1 MSGTVAKL
9 TAETMI
15 TLHPE
20 FLTKN
25 GKREF
30 VILPYEEFSSLQE
43 ALADA
48 EDLRE
53 LRAAKLEEA
62 ASPTLSLQDIKVRYQ
77 VD

>member
-1 MSGTVAKL
+1 
-9 TAETMI
+9 MI

-30 VILPYEEFSSLQE
+30 VVLPYEEFSSLQE

>member
-1 MSGTVAKL
+1 
-9 TAETMI
+9 MI

-20 FLTKN
+20 FLTTN

-30 VILPYEEFSSLQE
+30 VILPYEEFSSFQE

-62 ASPTLSLQDIKVRYQ
+62 TSPPLSLQAIKVRYQ

>member
-1 MSGTVAKL
+1 
-9 TAETMI
+9 MI

-30 VILPYEEFSSLQE
+30 VVLPYEEFSALQE

-53 LRAAKLEEA
+53 LRAAKLEEGA
-62 ASPTLSLQDIKVRYQ
+62 APTLSLHEIKTRYGGS
-77 VD
+77 

>member
-1 MSGTVAKL
+1 
-9 TAETMI
+9 MI

-20 FLTKN
+20 FLNKN

-30 VILPYEEFSSLQE
+30 VVLPYEEFAALQE

-62 ASPTLSLQDIKVRYQ
+62 TAPTLSLHEIKTRYGGG
-77 VD
+77 